1 MTSVYEGKQLQRQV
15 FVSGRIKAENES
27 IYYNV
32 DKIHSA
38 IGSDVKIVF
47 QYFQWS
53 VDKEK
58 VLRHDGKVY
67 VVSPWA
73 LTWDNEKY
81 YLLAYDEE
89 TESIRHYRVDKM
101 LNIDLKQEQRAGQDC
116 FNSFD
121 LAKYTNRLF
130 GMFDGDNVVVKLRVK
145 NDFAGIIIDRFGTDI
160 DITIVD
166 KEWFVVGVEAA
177 LSEQFIGWIISLGDN
192 VVIVEPEEAVTRI
205 KEVGK
210 RIRKM
215 YGG

>member
-1 MTSVYEGKQLQRQV
+1 
-15 FVSGRIKAENES
+15 
-27 IYYNV
+27 
-32 DKIHSA
+32 
-38 IGSDVKIVF
+38 
-47 QYFQWS
+47 
-53 VDKEK
+53 
-58 VLRHDGKVY
+58 
-67 VVSPWA
+67 
-73 LTWDNEKY
+73 
-81 YLLAYDEE
+81 
-89 TESIRHYRVDKM
+89 M